1 MQQFRALSFFTMTRS
16 TARFERHPQFTMIQP
31 FQTVSINSDLEKY
44 SAIIDVR
51 SPSEHAQDHI
61 PGAINLPV
69 LNDQERIDIGTL
81 YRENS
86 YRARLKGAALV
97 SRNIAHHIESRLV
110 SEKTD
115 FMPLIYCWRGGLRS
129 HSMATVMKSI
139 GWHVHLLE
147 GGYRS
152 FRKRVSLELQ
162 SLLTPSPFHLKVL
175 EGVTGV
181 GKTKL
186 LKTLAQIGAQT
197 IDLEGLANHR
207 GSLLGEPHLG
217 EQPSQKYFESQLW
230 YQLKKLDPKRPVYIE
245 AESNRIGNLHLPS
258 AFWCSLAHAEVI
270 HIDMP
275 IEQRIALTK
284 ADYHHFLENPSAL
297 IERLQVLRK
306 IRGHKQIEHWESL
319 IQAELWDEFLY
330 SILTQ
335 HYDLAYRGAGE
346 DKSKYPAPSYQFTI
360 PENKKTQYLRIAK
373 DITEL
378 HS

>member
-1 MQQFRALSFFTMTRS
+1 
-16 TARFERHPQFTMIQP
+16 MIQP
-31 FQTVSINSDLEKY
+31 FQTVSAHSDLETY

-51 SPSEHAQDHI
+51 SPGEFAQDHI

-86 YRARLKGAALV
+86 YHARLKGAALV

-110 SEKTD
+110 SEHTD
-115 FMPLIYCWRGGLRS
+115 FTPLIYCWRGGLRS

-152 FRKRVSLELQ
+152 FRKQVSLELQ
-162 SLLTPSPFHLKVL
+162 SLMTQSPFQLKVL
-175 EGVTGV
+175 AGLTGV

-186 LKTLAQIGAQT
+186 LQALKQLGAQIL
-197 IDLEGLANHR
+197 DLEGLANHR
-207 GSLLGEPHLG
+207 GSLLGEPHDG
-217 EQPSQKYFESQLW
+217 KQPSQKHFESQLW
-230 YQLKKLDPKRPVYIE
+230 HKLKQLDPARPVYIE

-258 AFWCSLAHAEVI
+258 AFWSSLAHAEVI

-284 ADYHHFLENPSAL
+284 TDYHHFLENPSAL
-297 IERLQVLRK
+297 VERLQILRR
-306 IRGHKQIEHWESL
+306 IRGHKQVEHWECL
-319 IQAELWDEFLY
+319 IQEGLWDDFLH

-335 HYDLAYRGAGE
+335 HYDLAYRGPGE
-346 DKSKYPAPSYQFTI
+346 EKSKYPAPKHYFTI
-360 PENKKTQYLRIAK
+360 PENENAHYLRIAA

-378 HS
+378 YS